1 MGGEEYRKKNSKIS
15 IPNYSGMTYIFKE
28 ALGTFQSVR
37 QIKILFTSPQL
48 PSSCNS
54 AQKEA
59 DEFPSVLAASKGK
72 VTDGNNIGRLI
83 TRCLKYVPELLDEVV
98 DTETYS

>member
-1 MGGEEYRKKNSKIS
+1 MA
-15 IPNYSGMTYIFKE
+15 YIFRE
-28 ALGTFQSVR
+28 ALGVLPSMH
-37 QIKILFTSPQL
+37 QIKILFSLLPL

>member
-1 MGGEEYRKKNSKIS
+1 MA
-15 IPNYSGMTYIFKE
+15 YIFKK
-28 ALGTFQSVR
+28 ALGILQSMH

-48 PSSCNS
+48 PSSHNF

-83 TRCLKYVPELLDEVV
+83 IRCLKYVPELLDEVV
-98 DTETYS
+98 DTETHS